1 MEKKKEYL
9 RCLMLFYFRKNKT
22 ATDTK
27 RKICA
32 VYGEDAVSERVVQ
45 IWFSK
50 FRKGDTSCVD
60 GQRTGRPGVADSDKV
75 KMLIERN
82 PHFTTRKIAEI
93 ISLSEKTVADYLQR
107 LGYVID
113 GEGWRFDDSAPKCND
128 NDNHT
133 PHLDK
138 EKSAVKAEVFGYCNK
153 EFAYEEESLNCGVQI
168 TPTEANICAPRP
180 PTDTFI
186 DFAYV
191 GNDSYHGINEKGK
204 ENDNTGNTA
213 PNVLPSF
220 SEYFSNVYTS
230 YIRGGSGYCAIEN
243 RNINSVEA
251 FNGGYPLKGYE

>member
-32 VYGEDAVSERVVQ
+32 VYGDDAVSERVVQ

-82 PHFTTRKIAEI
+82 PLFTTRRIAEI
-93 ISLSEKTVADYLQR
+93 INLSEKTVADYLQR
-107 LGYVID
+107 LGYVVD
-113 GEGWRFDDSAPKCND
+113 GNGWRFDDTAPTCND
-128 NDNHT
+128 SDNNT
-133 PHLDK
+133 SSIDE
-138 EKSAVKAEVFGYCNK
+138 EKSVAEAEVFGYCNK
-153 EFAYEEESLNCGVQI
+153 EFAYEQQSLNCSVQI
-168 TPTEANICAPRP
+168 APTEANISEPRP
-180 PTDTFI
+180 PTYSTTGFTYI
-186 DFAYV
+186 E
-191 GNDSYHGINEKGK
+191 NDSYHDINEEGK
-204 ENDNTGNTA
+204 ENANTGNNA
-213 PNVLPSF
+213 PNALPSF

-230 YIRGGSGYCAIEN
+230 YLRGGSSGYCAIEN
-243 RNINSVEA
+243 INCNSV
-251 FNGGYPLKGYE
+251 